1 MMGSNIKKTHPMVL
15 IAATAMTVFSLI
27 GSAVITGLIPVKH
40 TYRPDLAQQLI
51 TDPNAAMVI
60 SSTLNQKMDNLRN
73 GDQQQAT
80 SACRDCGIVVA
91 IHSFENSVNSRYNK
105 AEENMVEATYLIKVK
120 MDNGRFHIV
129 TQHSTPR
136 CAVGDNVRLRSGR
149 LVSA

>member
-15 IAATAMTVFSLI
+15 VAATAMTVFSLI
-27 GSAVITGLIPVKH
+27 GSAAITGLIPVKH

-60 SSTLNQKMDNLRN
+60 SSTLNQRMDNLRN
-73 GDQQQAT
+73 NDQQAAL
-80 SACRDCGIVVA
+80 ACRDCGIVVA
-91 IHSFENSVNSRYNK
+91 IHSFENNMNSRYNR
-105 AEENMVEATYLIKVK
+105 AEKDIVESTYLIKVK

>member
-15 IAATAMTVFSLI
+15 VAATAMTVFSLI
-27 GSAVITGLIPVKH
+27 GSAAITGLIPVKH

-60 SSTLNQKMDNLRN
+60 SSTLNQRMDNLRN
-73 GDQQQAT
+73 DGQQAT
-80 SACRDCGIVVA
+80 LACRDCGIVVA
-91 IHSFENSVNSRYNK
+91 IHSFENNMNSRYHK
-105 AEENMVEATYLIKVK
+105 AEENIAEATYLIKVK

-136 CAVGDNVRLRSGR
+136 CAVGDNVKLRSGR